1 MNASVPCLLMR
12 AGTSRG
18 PFFRKEWLPE
28 DAAARDRMLIA
39 AVGGADPLA
48 LDGVGG
54 GNSLNS
60 KVAVVSRSTR
70 DGCDLDYLFVQ
81 VNVGQGTVDTRP
93 NCGNML
99 AGVVPFALETG
110 LLAADGDETR
120 ARVFN
125 INSGTRID
133 VTVRTP
139 GGKITY
145 EGPAAI
151 DGVAGT
157 AAPVMLEFIDAWGAA
172 TGSLFPSGKRTE
184 NVLDVPVTCIDAGN
198 PLVLMSAAALGVR
211 GDEAADALDQ
221 TPGLL
226 QRIEKIRRVAG
237 RRMGMGDVTHIVV
250 PKPVIVSPGPEPG
263 AITSRY
269 FTPHRCHSSH
279 AVTGAI
285 GVATAFASEGTVAS
299 GPPLEAGEHVLR
311 VRHPKGR
318 IEVAVQVAMDGHGT
332 RTIRRAS
339 LLRTARKIFEGQL
352 TLPGYAMR
360 T

>member
-1 MNASVPCLLMR
+1 MNANVPCLLMR

-28 DAAARDRMLIA
+28 DTATRDRMLLA

-70 DGCDLDYLFVQ
+70 EGCDLDYLFLQ

-110 LLAADGDETR
+110 LLAASGDETR

-125 INSGTRID
+125 VNSGTRID

-139 GGKITY
+139 GGHITY
-145 EGPAAI
+145 EGAAAI
-151 DGVAGT
+151 DGVPGT

-172 TGSLFPSGKRTE
+172 TGSLFPSGKRIE
-184 NVLDVPVTCIDAGN
+184 DVLGVPITCIDAGN
-198 PLVLMSAAALGVR
+198 PLVLMQAEALGVH
-211 GDEAADALDQ
+211 GDEAADVLDR

-226 QRIEKIRRVAG
+226 QRIEQIRRVAG
-237 RRMGMGDVTHIVV
+237 GLMGMGDVTDSVL

-263 AITSRY
+263 SITSRY
-269 FTPHRCHSSH
+269 FTPHRCHASH
-279 AVTGAI
+279 SVTGAI
-285 GVATAFASEGTVAS
+285 GVATALASEGTVAS
-299 GPPLEAGEHVLR
+299 GPALPEGEHVLS

-318 IEVAVQVAMDGHGT
+318 IEVAVQVAVDVHGA